1 MFSDLTA
8 KNLSQSACFDG
19 YVVKQHGIFSVEI
32 KPLFEEHNV
41 NRGKKFYSSLLLSL
55 LAATPVLAQA
65 NAICDELHVRYA
77 DTTEFVGAN
86 AETRQLSR
94 SIVQQNMAIRRLK
107 SDMRNQGCTSDS
119 SLTILGSDNEAAC
132 DDMHDAMER
141 MRDDLASLMD
151 ERELSVSRIDDAGL
165 ERRRLLDDMQR
176 NGCST
181 PMSATP
187 DTVIDTRVKP
197 EGYAP
202 QQQSLVQPESSI
214 TTIETQKPK
223 TDDATLPQQKTAV
236 IAPPEITPVQPKQLQ
251 PDRPYDPATNKVRQ
265 VGPQFLATD
274 QGTLDLK
281 HPKEVGP
288 QPSQ

>member
-1 MFSDLTA
+1 MS
-8 KNLSQSACFDG
+8 
-19 YVVKQHGIFSVEI
+19 
-32 KPLFEEHNV
+32 
-41 NRGKKFYSSLLLSL
+41 RGKKLYSSLLLSM
-55 LAATPVLAQA
+55 LAATPALAQA
-65 NAICDELHVRYA
+65 NTICDELRAEYV
-77 DTTEFVGAN
+77 DTTEIIGAN
-86 AETRQLSR
+86 AKARDLSR
-94 SIVQQNMAIRRLK
+94 TIVQQNMAIRRLR

-119 SLTILGSDNEAAC
+119 SLTILGSDNQAEC
-132 DDMHDAMER
+132 DGMHDAMER

-151 ERELSVSRIDDAGL
+151 ERELSVTRIDDAGV
-165 ERRRLLDDMQR
+165 ERRELLDEMQR
-176 NGCST
+176 NGCSA

-187 DTVIDTRVKP
+187 DTVIETRVRP
-197 EGYAP
+197 ENSAP
-202 QQQSLVQPESSI
+202 EQQSLAQPESSI

-223 TDDATLPQQKTAV
+223 TDDATPPQQKTAV
-236 IAPPEITPVQPKQLQ
+236 IAAPEITPVQPKQLQ

>member
-1 MFSDLTA
+1 
-8 KNLSQSACFDG
+8 
-19 YVVKQHGIFSVEI
+19 VEI
-32 KPLFEEHNV
+32 EPLFEEYNV
-41 NRGKKFYSSLLLSL
+41 NRGKKFYSCVLLSL
-55 LAATPVLAQA
+55 LAATPALAQA
-65 NAICDELHVRYA
+65 NAICDELRGRYA
-77 DTTEFVGAN
+77 DTTEIVGAN

-107 SDMRNQGCTSDS
+107 SDMRNQGCASES

-151 ERELSVSRIDDAGL
+151 EREGSVSRIDDAGL

-176 NGCST
+176 SGCSA
-181 PMSATP
+181 PMSATS
-187 DTVIDTRVKP
+187 DTVIDTRVGP
-197 EGYAP
+197 EGSAAV
-202 QQQSLVQPESSI
+202 QQSLVQPESSI
-214 TTIETQKPK
+214 TMIETQKPK
-223 TDDATLPQQKTAV
+223 ADDVAPPQQKTAV
-236 IAPPEITPVQPKQLQ
+236 IPAPKITPVEPKQLQ
-251 PDRPYDPATNKVRQ
+251 PDRPYDPANNKVRQ

-281 HPKEVGP
+281 HPKETGP